1 MDTEYYKNVADYMPV
16 PLPRPVKRAP
26 LRDEDGEIIPIIT
39 VLCEG
44 AEW

>member
-1 MDTEYYKNVADYMPV
+1 
-16 PLPRPVKRAP
+16 VKRAP